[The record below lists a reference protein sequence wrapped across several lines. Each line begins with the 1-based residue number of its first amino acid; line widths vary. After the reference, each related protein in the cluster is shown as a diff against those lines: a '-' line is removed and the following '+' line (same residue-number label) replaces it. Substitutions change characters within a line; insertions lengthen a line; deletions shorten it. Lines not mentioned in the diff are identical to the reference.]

1 MKTIFNTLFI
11 TAAAVFAFS
20 CEKPAN
26 DNITPSEENLVEL
39 TLTVGAD
46 TKTQLGGENNTSIIW
61 QENDKLIVF
70 DGTANREFVIKD
82 FEPGK
87 NSAVFTGLA
96 LPAEKYYVVHS
107 TAEGSEPVFTLDE
120 GDPYVTGILVANVQK
135 AVKGSYDPAAFA
147 SVGIAE
153 VKEGET
159 DLSVQMRNT
168 CSLVKVSLKSS
179 DIKTIEIS
187 TPDENKYLT
196 AKCKYII
203 REYPGI
209 AAQSD
214 RYLSAV
220 LDSESAM
227 EPGDYYIAILPRDL
241 TNLTVTYTKAD
252 GSTASVT
259 ATGTFNFDRSSIVP
273 LGIDDSALEFPNENE
288 PEEPVVPEEGDPY
301 VTGILVSNVQKAVKG
316 SYDPAA
322 FASVGIAEV
331 KEGETVLSVQ
341 MRNTCS
347 LVKVNL
353 KSSDIK
359 TIEISTTD
367 EKKYLTAKCKYTFKE
382 DPVSAA
388 QSERYLSAVLDSE
401 SAMEPGDYY
410 IAILPRELTNLTV
423 KYTKTDGS
431 TASVTATG
439 TFNFKRSSIVPLG
452 IDDSALQFKNENEP
466 EEPVVPEE
474 LVLTVDCA
482 SQPFTENIATSDS
495 EYVKESKTWYLEQD
509 EVQYP
514 FVIDCGTKG
523 YRYVS
528 KSIRLNE
535 GGATP
540 GSIKTPAIEN
550 MKLVSVYVNVTNSAS
565 DDGKEVYVSTYKN
578 NSAYDNYLGMQA
590 FAKKTEENAVSER
603 TFELNGTSANK
614 SYYVVAKRSKTQ
626 IAKLVLTYQS
636 VTK

>member
-107 TAEGSEPVFTLDE
+107 AAEGSEPVFTVPEE

-203 REYPGI
+203 KEYPGI

-227 EPGDYYIAILPRDL
+227 EPGDYYIAILPREL
-241 TNLTVTYTKAD
+241 NNLTVTYTKAD

-288 PEEPVVPEEGDPY
+288 P
-301 VTGILVSNVQKAVKG
+301 
-316 SYDPAA
+316 
-322 FASVGIAEV
+322 
-331 KEGETVLSVQ
+331 
-341 MRNTCS
+341 
-347 LVKVNL
+347 
-353 KSSDIK
+353 
-359 TIEISTTD
+359 
-367 EKKYLTAKCKYTFKE
+367 
-382 DPVSAA
+382 
-388 QSERYLSAVLDSE
+388 
-401 SAMEPGDYY
+401 
-410 IAILPRELTNLTV
+410 
-423 KYTKTDGS
+423 
-431 TASVTATG
+431 
-439 TFNFKRSSIVPLG
+439 
-452 IDDSALQFKNENEP
+452 
-466 EEPVVPEE
+466 VVPEE

-482 SQPFTENIATSDS
+482 SQPFTENIATDGSA
-495 EYVKESKTWYLEQD
+495 YVKESKTWYLEQD
-509 EVQYP
+509 GVQYP
-514 FVIDCGTKG
+514 FVIDCGEKG

-528 KSIRLNE
+528 NSIRLNE
-535 GGATP
+535 GGATK

-550 MKLVSVYVNVTNSAS
+550 MKLVSVYVNVTNGAS
-565 DDGKEVYVSTYKN
+565 DTGKEVYIYSALKDVTSTYE
-578 NSAYDNYLGMQA
+578 NYLEMQA
-590 FAKKTEENAVSER
+590 FAKNPDQVSER

-614 SYYVVAKRSKTQ
+614 SYYVVARYNKTQ

>member
-46 TKTQLGGENNTSIIW
+46 TKTQLGGENNRSIIW

-70 DGTANREFVIKD
+70 DGTANREFAIKD

-107 TAEGSEPVFTLDE
+107 TAEGSEPVFSVPEE

-168 CSLVKVSLKSS
+168 CSLVK
-179 DIKTIEIS
+179 
-187 TPDENKYLT
+187 
-196 AKCKYII
+196 
-203 REYPGI
+203 
-209 AAQSD
+209 
-214 RYLSAV
+214 LS
-220 LDSESAM
+220 
-227 EPGDYYIAILPRDL
+227 
-241 TNLTVTYTKAD
+241 
-252 GSTASVT
+252 
-259 ATGTFNFDRSSIVP
+259 
-273 LGIDDSALEFPNENE
+273 
-288 PEEPVVPEEGDPY
+288 
-301 VTGILVSNVQKAVKG
+301 
-316 SYDPAA
+316 
-322 FASVGIAEV
+322 
-331 KEGETVLSVQ
+331 
-341 MRNTCS
+341 
-347 LVKVNL
+347 L

-382 DPVSAA
+382 YPGIAA
-388 QSERYLSAVLDSE
+388 QSDQYLSAVLDSE

-439 TFNFKRSSIVPLG
+439 EFNFKRSSIVPLG
-452 IDDSALQFKNENEP
+452 IDDSALQFK
-466 EEPVVPEE
+466 
-474 LVLTVDCA
+474 LVLTVD
-482 SQPFTENIATSDS
+482 FTVGRDKVFTGYIPNTNTSDKDFTFIQDG
-495 EYVKESKTWYLEQD
+495 VK
-509 EVQYP
+509 YP
-514 FVIDCGTKG
+514 FNISSSKNFKYTDSSLMLNVSAESNGSVSLPAVEGMKISTVYIECAQVTDKTAIYVYSEKALGGTKLEAVNMTSG
-523 YRYVS
+523 S
-528 KSIRLNE
+528 DKKTLTLSDNE
-535 GGATP
+535 GDLVPQPNTTYYFAV
-540 GSIKTPAIEN
+540 KAKAFKLK
-550 MKLVSVYVNVTNSAS
+550 KLVI
-565 DDGKEVYVSTYKN
+565 TY
-578 NSAYDNYLGMQA
+578 
-590 FAKKTEENAVSER
+590 
-603 TFELNGTSANK
+603 NK
-614 SYYVVAKRSKTQ
+614 A
-626 IAKLVLTYQS
+626 AE
-636 VTK
+636 

>member
-1 MKTIFNTLFI
+1 MKTIFKTLFI

-70 DGTANREFVIKD
+70 DGTANKEFVIKD

-107 TAEGSEPVFTLDE
+107 TAEGSEPVFTVPEE

-168 CSLVKVSLKSS
+168 CSLVK
-179 DIKTIEIS
+179 
-187 TPDENKYLT
+187 
-196 AKCKYII
+196 
-203 REYPGI
+203 
-209 AAQSD
+209 
-214 RYLSAV
+214 LS
-220 LDSESAM
+220 
-227 EPGDYYIAILPRDL
+227 
-241 TNLTVTYTKAD
+241 
-252 GSTASVT
+252 
-259 ATGTFNFDRSSIVP
+259 
-273 LGIDDSALEFPNENE
+273 
-288 PEEPVVPEEGDPY
+288 
-301 VTGILVSNVQKAVKG
+301 
-316 SYDPAA
+316 
-322 FASVGIAEV
+322 
-331 KEGETVLSVQ
+331 
-341 MRNTCS
+341 
-347 LVKVNL
+347 L

-382 DPVSAA
+382 YPGIAA
-388 QSERYLSAVLDSE
+388 QSDQYLSAVLDSE

-439 TFNFKRSSIVPLG
+439 EFNFKRSSIVPLG

-466 EEPVVPEE
+466 EE
-474 LVLTVDCA
+474 LVLTVDFTVGRDKVFTGYIPNSNTPDKDFTFIQNGVEYPFNISSSANFKYTDSSLMLNVDGSSNGSVSLPAVEGMKISTVYIECA
-482 SQPFTENIATSDS
+482 QVSDKTPIYVYSQKAMDGIKLEGVNIAADS
-495 EYVKESKTWYLEQD
+495 
-509 EVQYP
+509 
-514 FVIDCGTKG
+514 
-523 YRYVS
+523 
-528 KSIRLNE
+528 
-535 GGATP
+535 
-540 GSIKTPAIEN
+540 
-550 MKLVSVYVNVTNSAS
+550 
-565 DDGKEVYVSTYKN
+565 
-578 NSAYDNYLGMQA
+578 
-590 FAKKTEENAVSER
+590 AKKTLDLSDNTGDTTPQANTEYYFAV
-603 TFELNGTSANK
+603 K
-614 SYYVVAKRSKTQ
+614 AKGFKLK
-626 IAKLVLTYQS
+626 KLVITYIS
-636 VTK
+636 AE

>member
-107 TAEGSEPVFTLDE
+107 TAEGSEPVFTVPEE

-159 DLSVQMRNT
+159 VLSVQMRNT

-196 AKCKYII
+196 ARCKYII
-203 REYPGI
+203 KEYPGI

-227 EPGDYYIAILPRDL
+227 EPGDYYIAILPREL
-241 TNLTVTYTKAD
+241 NNLTVTYTKVD

-288 PEEPVVPEEGDPY
+288 PEEPVVPEE
-301 VTGILVSNVQKAVKG
+301 
-316 SYDPAA
+316 
-322 FASVGIAEV
+322 
-331 KEGETVLSVQ
+331 
-341 MRNTCS
+341 
-347 LVKVNL
+347 
-353 KSSDIK
+353 
-359 TIEISTTD
+359 
-367 EKKYLTAKCKYTFKE
+367 
-382 DPVSAA
+382 
-388 QSERYLSAVLDSE
+388 
-401 SAMEPGDYY
+401 
-410 IAILPRELTNLTV
+410 
-423 KYTKTDGS
+423 
-431 TASVTATG
+431 
-439 TFNFKRSSIVPLG
+439 
-452 IDDSALQFKNENEP
+452 
-466 EEPVVPEE
+466 
-474 LVLTVDCA
+474 LVLTVD
-482 SQPFTENIATSDS
+482 FTVGRDKVFTGYIPNKDTSD
-495 EYVKESKTWYLEQD
+495 KDFTFIQD
-509 EVQYP
+509 GVEYP
-514 FVIDCGTKG
+514 FNISSSANFKYTDSSLMLNVGDSSNGSVSLPAVEGMKISTVYIECAE
-523 YRYVS
+523 VS
-528 KSIRLNE
+528 KSTPIYVYSEKALGGTKLE
-535 GGATP
+535 G
-540 GSIKTPAIEN
+540 
-550 MKLVSVYVNVTNSAS
+550 VNIAA
-565 DDGKEVYVSTYKN
+565 DG
-578 NSAYDNYLGMQA
+578 
-590 FAKKTEENAVSER
+590 AKKTLDLSDNTGDTTPQANTKYYFAV
-603 TFELNGTSANK
+603 K
-614 SYYVVAKRSKTQ
+614 AKAFKLK
-626 IAKLVLTYQS
+626 KLVITYN
-636 VTK
+636 KAAE

>member
-1 MKTIFNTLFI
+1 MKTIFKTLFI

-70 DGTANREFVIKD
+70 DGTANKEFVIKD

-107 TAEGSEPVFTLDE
+107 TAEGSEPVFTVPEE

-168 CSLVKVSLKSS
+168 CSLVK
-179 DIKTIEIS
+179 
-187 TPDENKYLT
+187 
-196 AKCKYII
+196 
-203 REYPGI
+203 
-209 AAQSD
+209 
-214 RYLSAV
+214 LS
-220 LDSESAM
+220 
-227 EPGDYYIAILPRDL
+227 
-241 TNLTVTYTKAD
+241 
-252 GSTASVT
+252 
-259 ATGTFNFDRSSIVP
+259 
-273 LGIDDSALEFPNENE
+273 
-288 PEEPVVPEEGDPY
+288 
-301 VTGILVSNVQKAVKG
+301 
-316 SYDPAA
+316 
-322 FASVGIAEV
+322 
-331 KEGETVLSVQ
+331 
-341 MRNTCS
+341 
-347 LVKVNL
+347 L

-382 DPVSAA
+382 YPGIAD
-388 QSERYLSAVLDSE
+388 QSDQYLSAVLDSE

-439 TFNFKRSSIVPLG
+439 EFNFKRSSIVPLG

-466 EEPVVPEE
+466 EE
-474 LVLTVDCA
+474 LVLTVDFTVGRDKVFTGYIPNSNTPDKDFTFIQNGVEYPFNISSSANFKYTDSSLMLNVDGSSNGSVSLPAVEGMKISTVYIECA
-482 SQPFTENIATSDS
+482 QVSDKTPIYVYSQKAMDGIKLEGVNIAADS
-495 EYVKESKTWYLEQD
+495 
-509 EVQYP
+509 
-514 FVIDCGTKG
+514 
-523 YRYVS
+523 
-528 KSIRLNE
+528 
-535 GGATP
+535 
-540 GSIKTPAIEN
+540 
-550 MKLVSVYVNVTNSAS
+550 
-565 DDGKEVYVSTYKN
+565 
-578 NSAYDNYLGMQA
+578 
-590 FAKKTEENAVSER
+590 AKKTLDLSDNTGDTTPQANTEYYFAV
-603 TFELNGTSANK
+603 K
-614 SYYVVAKRSKTQ
+614 AKGFKLK
-626 IAKLVLTYQS
+626 KLVITYIS
-636 VTK
+636 AE

>member
-70 DGTANREFVIKD
+70 DGTANREFAIKD

-107 TAEGSEPVFTLDE
+107 TAEGSEPVFTVPEE

-187 TPDENKYLT
+187 TTDENKYLT
-196 AKCKYII
+196 AKCKYTIK
-203 REYPGI
+203 EYPAI

-214 RYLSAV
+214 
-220 LDSESAM
+220 
-227 EPGDYYIAILPRDL
+227 
-241 TNLTVTYTKAD
+241 
-252 GSTASVT
+252 
-259 ATGTFNFDRSSIVP
+259 
-273 LGIDDSALEFPNENE
+273 
-288 PEEPVVPEEGDPY
+288 
-301 VTGILVSNVQKAVKG
+301 
-316 SYDPAA
+316 
-322 FASVGIAEV
+322 
-331 KEGETVLSVQ
+331 
-341 MRNTCS
+341 
-347 LVKVNL
+347 
-353 KSSDIK
+353 
-359 TIEISTTD
+359 
-367 EKKYLTAKCKYTFKE
+367 
-382 DPVSAA
+382 
-388 QSERYLSAVLDSE
+388 RYLSAVLDSE

-423 KYTKTDGS
+423 TYTKADGS
-431 TASVTATG
+431 TASVTAEG
-439 TFNFKRSSIVPLG
+439 TFDFKRSSIVPLG
-452 IDDSALQFKNENEP
+452 IDDSALEFPNENEP

-474 LVLTVDCA
+474 LVLTVD
-482 SQPFTENIATSDS
+482 FTVGRDKVFTGYIPNTNTSDRDF
-495 EYVKESKTWYLEQD
+495 TFIQD
-509 EVQYP
+509 SVEYP
-514 FVIDCGTKG
+514 FNISSSANFKYTDSSLMLNVGGSSNGSVSLPAVEGMKISTVYIECAQVSEKTPIYVYSEKALGETQLEGVNIDSGKNKKTLNL
-523 YRYVS
+523 S
-528 KSIRLNE
+528 DNE
-535 GGATP
+535 GDLVPQPNTTYYFAV
-540 GSIKTPAIEN
+540 KAKAFKLK
-550 MKLVSVYVNVTNSAS
+550 KLVI
-565 DDGKEVYVSTYKN
+565 TY
-578 NSAYDNYLGMQA
+578 
-590 FAKKTEENAVSER
+590 
-603 TFELNGTSANK
+603 NK
-614 SYYVVAKRSKTQ
+614 A
-626 IAKLVLTYQS
+626 AE
-636 VTK
+636 

>member
-70 DGTANREFVIKD
+70 DGTANREFAIKD

-107 TAEGSEPVFTLDE
+107 TAEGSEPVFTVPNE

-187 TPDENKYLT
+187 TTDENKYLT

-203 REYPGI
+203 KEYPGI

-227 EPGDYYIAILPRDL
+227 EPGDYYIAILPRKEL
-241 TNLTVTYTKAD
+241 TNLKVTYTKAD
-252 GSTASVT
+252 GSTASRT
-259 ATGTFNFDRSSIVP
+259 AEGTFDFTRSSIVS
-273 LGIDDSALEFPNENE
+273 LGIDDSALEFRNENE
-288 PEEPVVPEEGDPY
+288 
-301 VTGILVSNVQKAVKG
+301 
-316 SYDPAA
+316 
-322 FASVGIAEV
+322 
-331 KEGETVLSVQ
+331 
-341 MRNTCS
+341 
-347 LVKVNL
+347 
-353 KSSDIK
+353 
-359 TIEISTTD
+359 
-367 EKKYLTAKCKYTFKE
+367 
-382 DPVSAA
+382 
-388 QSERYLSAVLDSE
+388 
-401 SAMEPGDYY
+401 
-410 IAILPRELTNLTV
+410 
-423 KYTKTDGS
+423 
-431 TASVTATG
+431 
-439 TFNFKRSSIVPLG
+439 
-452 IDDSALQFKNENEP
+452 
-466 EEPVVPEE
+466 PEE
-474 LVLTVDCA
+474 LVLTVD
-482 SQPFTENIATSDS
+482 FTVGRENVFTGYIPNTNTSD
-495 EYVKESKTWYLEQD
+495 KDFTFIQD
-509 EVQYP
+509 SVEYP
-514 FVIDCGTKG
+514 FNISSSANFKYTDSSLMLNVGGSSNGSVSLPAVEGMKISTVYIECAQVSEKTPIYVYSEKALGGTKLEGVNIDSGG
-523 YRYVS
+523 YKKTLTLS
-528 KSIRLNE
+528 DNE
-535 GGATP
+535 GNLVPQPNTTYYFAV
-540 GSIKTPAIEN
+540 KAKAFKLK
-550 MKLVSVYVNVTNSAS
+550 KLVI
-565 DDGKEVYVSTYKN
+565 TY
-578 NSAYDNYLGMQA
+578 
-590 FAKKTEENAVSER
+590 
-603 TFELNGTSANK
+603 NK
-614 SYYVVAKRSKTQ
+614 A
-626 IAKLVLTYQS
+626 AE
-636 VTK
+636 

>member
-107 TAEGSEPVFTLDE
+107 TAEGSEPVFTVPEE

-203 REYPGI
+203 KEYPGI

-227 EPGDYYIAILPRDL
+227 EPGDYYIAILPREL
-241 TNLTVTYTKAD
+241 NNLTVTYTKAD

-273 LGIDDSALEFPNENE
+273 LGIDDSALEFRNENE
-288 PEEPVVPEEGDPY
+288 
-301 VTGILVSNVQKAVKG
+301 
-316 SYDPAA
+316 
-322 FASVGIAEV
+322 
-331 KEGETVLSVQ
+331 
-341 MRNTCS
+341 
-347 LVKVNL
+347 
-353 KSSDIK
+353 
-359 TIEISTTD
+359 
-367 EKKYLTAKCKYTFKE
+367 
-382 DPVSAA
+382 
-388 QSERYLSAVLDSE
+388 
-401 SAMEPGDYY
+401 
-410 IAILPRELTNLTV
+410 
-423 KYTKTDGS
+423 
-431 TASVTATG
+431 
-439 TFNFKRSSIVPLG
+439 
-452 IDDSALQFKNENEP
+452 
-466 EEPVVPEE
+466 PEE
-474 LVLTVDCA
+474 LVLTVDFTVGRDKVFTGYIPNTYTLNRDFTFIQDGVEYPFNISSSANFKYTDSSLMLNVGGSSNGSVSLPAVEGMKISTVYIECA
-482 SQPFTENIATSDS
+482 QVSDKTPIYVYSQKAMDGIKLEGVNIAANGAMKTLVLSDNTGDTTPQANT
-495 EYVKESKTWYLEQD
+495 EYYFAVKA
-509 EVQYP
+509 
-514 FVIDCGTKG
+514 KG
-523 YRYVS
+523 F
-528 KSIRLNE
+528 KL
-535 GGATP
+535 
-540 GSIKTPAIEN
+540 K
-550 MKLVSVYVNVTNSAS
+550 KLVITYISA
-565 DDGKEVYVSTYKN
+565 E
-578 NSAYDNYLGMQA
+578 
-590 FAKKTEENAVSER
+590 
-603 TFELNGTSANK
+603 
-614 SYYVVAKRSKTQ
+614 
-626 IAKLVLTYQS
+626 
-636 VTK
+636 

>member
-107 TAEGSEPVFTLDE
+107 TAEGSEPVFTVPDE

-153 VKEGET
+153 VKDGET

-187 TPDENKYLT
+187 TTDENKYLT
-196 AKCKYII
+196 AKCKYTFKQ
-203 REYPGI
+203 YPAI

-227 EPGDYYIAILPRDL
+227 EPGDYYIAILPREL
-241 TNLTVTYTKAD
+241 NNLTVTYTKAD

-273 LGIDDSALEFPNENE
+273 LGIDDSALEFQNA
-288 PEEPVVPEEGDPY
+288 PEEP
-301 VTGILVSNVQKAVKG
+301 
-316 SYDPAA
+316 
-322 FASVGIAEV
+322 
-331 KEGETVLSVQ
+331 
-341 MRNTCS
+341 
-347 LVKVNL
+347 
-353 KSSDIK
+353 
-359 TIEISTTD
+359 
-367 EKKYLTAKCKYTFKE
+367 
-382 DPVSAA
+382 
-388 QSERYLSAVLDSE
+388 
-401 SAMEPGDYY
+401 
-410 IAILPRELTNLTV
+410 
-423 KYTKTDGS
+423 
-431 TASVTATG
+431 
-439 TFNFKRSSIVPLG
+439 
-452 IDDSALQFKNENEP
+452 
-466 EEPVVPEE
+466 
-474 LVLTVDCA
+474 LVLTVD
-482 SQPFTENIATSDS
+482 FTVGREYVFTGYIPNKDTSDKDFTFIQGGV
-495 EYVKESKTWYLEQD
+495 E
-509 EVQYP
+509 YP
-514 FVIDCGTKG
+514 FNISSSENFKYTDSSLMLNVGGSSNGSVSLPAVEGMKISTVYIECAE
-523 YRYVS
+523 VS
-528 KSIRLNE
+528 KSTPIYVYSEKALGGTKLEGVNIDSGKNKKTLTLSDNE
-535 GGATP
+535 GDLVPQPNTTYYFAV
-540 GSIKTPAIEN
+540 KAKAFKLK
-550 MKLVSVYVNVTNSAS
+550 KLVI
-565 DDGKEVYVSTYKN
+565 TY
-578 NSAYDNYLGMQA
+578 
-590 FAKKTEENAVSER
+590 
-603 TFELNGTSANK
+603 NK
-614 SYYVVAKRSKTQ
+614 A
-626 IAKLVLTYQS
+626 AE
-636 VTK
+636 

>member
-70 DGTANREFVIKD
+70 DGTANREFAIKD

-107 TAEGSEPVFTLDE
+107 TAEGSEPVFTVPEE

-187 TPDENKYLT
+187 TTDENKYLT
-196 AKCKYII
+196 AKCKYTFK
-203 REYPGI
+203 EYPAI

-227 EPGDYYIAILPRDL
+227 EPGDYYIAILPREL
-241 TNLTVTYTKAD
+241 TNLKVTYTKAD

-288 PEEPVVPEEGDPY
+288 PEEPVVPEE
-301 VTGILVSNVQKAVKG
+301 
-316 SYDPAA
+316 
-322 FASVGIAEV
+322 
-331 KEGETVLSVQ
+331 
-341 MRNTCS
+341 
-347 LVKVNL
+347 
-353 KSSDIK
+353 
-359 TIEISTTD
+359 
-367 EKKYLTAKCKYTFKE
+367 
-382 DPVSAA
+382 
-388 QSERYLSAVLDSE
+388 
-401 SAMEPGDYY
+401 
-410 IAILPRELTNLTV
+410 
-423 KYTKTDGS
+423 
-431 TASVTATG
+431 
-439 TFNFKRSSIVPLG
+439 
-452 IDDSALQFKNENEP
+452 
-466 EEPVVPEE
+466 
-474 LVLTVDCA
+474 LVLTVDFTVGRDKVFTGYIPNTNTSDKDFTFIQDGVEYPFNISSSANFKYTDSSLMLNVDGSSNGSVSLPAVEGMKISTVYIECA
-482 SQPFTENIATSDS
+482 KVSDKTPIYVYSQKAMDGIKLEGVNIA
-495 EYVKESKTWYLEQD
+495 
-509 EVQYP
+509 
-514 FVIDCGTKG
+514 
-523 YRYVS
+523 
-528 KSIRLNE
+528 
-535 GGATP
+535 A
-540 GSIKTPAIEN
+540 
-550 MKLVSVYVNVTNSAS
+550 
-565 DDGKEVYVSTYKN
+565 DG
-578 NSAYDNYLGMQA
+578 
-590 FAKKTEENAVSER
+590 AKKTLDLSDNTGDTTPQANTEYYFAV
-603 TFELNGTSANK
+603 K
-614 SYYVVAKRSKTQ
+614 AKAFKLK
-626 IAKLVLTYQS
+626 KLVITYN
-636 VTK
+636 KAAE

>member
-107 TAEGSEPVFTLDE
+107 AAEGSEPVFTVPDE

-187 TPDENKYLT
+187 TTDEKKYLT
-196 AKCKYII
+196 AKCKYTFK
-203 REYPGI
+203 EYPGI

-214 RYLSAV
+214 QYLSAV

-241 TNLTVTYTKAD
+241 TNLTVKYTKAD

-259 ATGTFNFDRSSIVP
+259 ATG
-273 LGIDDSALEFPNENE
+273 E
-288 PEEPVVPEEGDPY
+288 
-301 VTGILVSNVQKAVKG
+301 
-316 SYDPAA
+316 
-322 FASVGIAEV
+322 
-331 KEGETVLSVQ
+331 
-341 MRNTCS
+341 
-347 LVKVNL
+347 
-353 KSSDIK
+353 
-359 TIEISTTD
+359 
-367 EKKYLTAKCKYTFKE
+367 
-382 DPVSAA
+382 
-388 QSERYLSAVLDSE
+388 
-401 SAMEPGDYY
+401 
-410 IAILPRELTNLTV
+410 
-423 KYTKTDGS
+423 
-431 TASVTATG
+431 
-439 TFNFKRSSIVPLG
+439 FNFKRSSIVPLG
-452 IDDSALQFKNENEP
+452 IDDSALEFQM
-466 EEPVVPEE
+466 
-474 LVLTVDCA
+474 VLTVD
-482 SQPFTENIATSDS
+482 FTVGRDKVFTGYIPNTNTSD
-495 EYVKESKTWYLEQD
+495 KDFTFIQD
-509 EVQYP
+509 GVEYP
-514 FVIDCGTKG
+514 FNISSSANFKYTDSSLMLNVNGSSNGSVSLPAVEGMKISTVYIECAQVTDKTPIYVYSQKALGGTKLEAVNMTSG
-523 YRYVS
+523 S
-528 KSIRLNE
+528 DKKTLTLSDNE
-535 GGATP
+535 GDLVPQPNTTYYFAV
-540 GSIKTPAIEN
+540 KAKAFKLK
-550 MKLVSVYVNVTNSAS
+550 KLVI
-565 DDGKEVYVSTYKN
+565 TY
-578 NSAYDNYLGMQA
+578 
-590 FAKKTEENAVSER
+590 
-603 TFELNGTSANK
+603 NK
-614 SYYVVAKRSKTQ
+614 A
-626 IAKLVLTYQS
+626 AE
-636 VTK
+636 

>member
-107 TAEGSEPVFTLDE
+107 TAEGSEPVFT
-120 GDPYVTGILVANVQK
+120 
-135 AVKGSYDPAAFA
+135 
-147 SVGIAE
+147 
-153 VKEGET
+153 
-159 DLSVQMRNT
+159 
-168 CSLVKVSLKSS
+168 
-179 DIKTIEIS
+179 
-187 TPDENKYLT
+187 
-196 AKCKYII
+196 
-203 REYPGI
+203 
-209 AAQSD
+209 
-214 RYLSAV
+214 
-220 LDSESAM
+220 
-227 EPGDYYIAILPRDL
+227 
-241 TNLTVTYTKAD
+241 
-252 GSTASVT
+252 
-259 ATGTFNFDRSSIVP
+259 
-273 LGIDDSALEFPNENE
+273 
-288 PEEPVVPEEGDPY
+288 VPEEGDPY

-316 SYDPAA
+316 SYDPTA

-347 LVKVNL
+347 LVKVSL

-382 DPVSAA
+382 YPGIAA
-388 QSERYLSAVLDSE
+388 QSDQYLSAVLDSE

-452 IDDSALQFKNENEP
+452 IDDSALEFPNENE
-466 EEPVVPEE
+466 PEE
-474 LVLTVDCA
+474 LVLTVD
-482 SQPFTENIATSDS
+482 FTVGRDKVFTGYIPNTNTSD
-495 EYVKESKTWYLEQD
+495 KDFTFIQD
-509 EVQYP
+509 GVEYP
-514 FVIDCGTKG
+514 FNISSSKNFKYTDSSLMLNVSAESNGSVSLPAVEGMKISTVYIECAQVTDKTAIYVYSEKALGGTKLEAVNMTSG
-523 YRYVS
+523 S
-528 KSIRLNE
+528 DKKTLTLSDNE
-535 GGATP
+535 GDLVPQPNTTYYFAV
-540 GSIKTPAIEN
+540 KAKAFKLK
-550 MKLVSVYVNVTNSAS
+550 KLVI
-565 DDGKEVYVSTYKN
+565 TY
-578 NSAYDNYLGMQA
+578 
-590 FAKKTEENAVSER
+590 
-603 TFELNGTSANK
+603 NK
-614 SYYVVAKRSKTQ
+614 A
-626 IAKLVLTYQS
+626 AE
-636 VTK
+636 

>member
-70 DGTANREFVIKD
+70 DGTANREFAIKD

-107 TAEGSEPVFTLDE
+107 TAEGSEPVFTVPE
-120 GDPYVTGILVANVQK
+120 KGDPYVTGILVANVQK

-168 CSLVKVSLKSS
+168 CSLVK
-179 DIKTIEIS
+179 
-187 TPDENKYLT
+187 
-196 AKCKYII
+196 
-203 REYPGI
+203 
-209 AAQSD
+209 
-214 RYLSAV
+214 LS
-220 LDSESAM
+220 
-227 EPGDYYIAILPRDL
+227 
-241 TNLTVTYTKAD
+241 
-252 GSTASVT
+252 
-259 ATGTFNFDRSSIVP
+259 
-273 LGIDDSALEFPNENE
+273 
-288 PEEPVVPEEGDPY
+288 
-301 VTGILVSNVQKAVKG
+301 
-316 SYDPAA
+316 
-322 FASVGIAEV
+322 
-331 KEGETVLSVQ
+331 
-341 MRNTCS
+341 
-347 LVKVNL
+347 L

-382 DPVSAA
+382 YPGIAA
-388 QSERYLSAVLDSE
+388 QSDQYLSAVLDSE

-439 TFNFKRSSIVPLG
+439 EFNFKRSSIVPLG

-466 EEPVVPEE
+466 EE
-474 LVLTVDCA
+474 LVLTVDFG
-482 SQPFTENIATSDS
+482 SQPFTTNISPFALEAAESIS
-495 EYVKESKTWYLEQD
+495 KYLSVGGVEYQ
-509 EVQYP
+509 
-514 FVIDCGTKG
+514 FVIHAASRSNYSSGKIQLNIDKAGSGYIRVPAITGKILKKVEVTMASTGKTIKIANNEDGTG
-523 YRYVS
+523 EQAMAS
-528 KSIRLNE
+528 SIAN
-535 GGATP
+535 GAT
-540 GSIKTPAIEN
+540 
-550 MKLVSVYVNVTNSAS
+550 AS
-565 DDGKEVYVSTYKN
+565 
-578 NSAYDNYLGMQA
+578 L
-590 FAKKTEENAVSER
+590 
-603 TFELNGTSANK
+603 ELSNPVAGR
-614 SYYVVAKRSKTQ
+614 SYYVYFSQNKVYIS
-626 IAKLVLTYQS
+626 KLVLTYTS
-636 VTK
+636 VTE

>member
-46 TKTQLGGENNTSIIW
+46 TKTQLGGENNRSIIW

-70 DGTANREFVIKD
+70 DGTANREFAIKD

-107 TAEGSEPVFTLDE
+107 TAEGSEPVFSVPEE

-168 CSLVKVSLKSS
+168 CSLVK
-179 DIKTIEIS
+179 
-187 TPDENKYLT
+187 
-196 AKCKYII
+196 
-203 REYPGI
+203 
-209 AAQSD
+209 
-214 RYLSAV
+214 LS
-220 LDSESAM
+220 
-227 EPGDYYIAILPRDL
+227 
-241 TNLTVTYTKAD
+241 
-252 GSTASVT
+252 
-259 ATGTFNFDRSSIVP
+259 
-273 LGIDDSALEFPNENE
+273 
-288 PEEPVVPEEGDPY
+288 
-301 VTGILVSNVQKAVKG
+301 
-316 SYDPAA
+316 
-322 FASVGIAEV
+322 
-331 KEGETVLSVQ
+331 
-341 MRNTCS
+341 
-347 LVKVNL
+347 L

-382 DPVSAA
+382 YPGIAA
-388 QSERYLSAVLDSE
+388 QSDQYLSAVLDSE

-439 TFNFKRSSIVPLG
+439 EFNFKRSSIVPLG
-452 IDDSALQFKNENEP
+452 IDDSALQFK
-466 EEPVVPEE
+466 
-474 LVLTVDCA
+474 LVLTVD
-482 SQPFTENIATSDS
+482 FTVGRDKVFTGYIPNTNTSDKDFTFIQDG
-495 EYVKESKTWYLEQD
+495 VK
-509 EVQYP
+509 YP
-514 FVIDCGTKG
+514 FNISSSKNFKYTDSSLMLNVSAESNGSVSLPAVEGMKISTVYIECAEVSESTPIYVYSEKALGGTKLEAVNMTSG
-523 YRYVS
+523 S
-528 KSIRLNE
+528 DKKTLTLSDNE
-535 GGATP
+535 GDLVPQPNTTYYFAV
-540 GSIKTPAIEN
+540 KAKAFKLK
-550 MKLVSVYVNVTNSAS
+550 KLVI
-565 DDGKEVYVSTYKN
+565 TY
-578 NSAYDNYLGMQA
+578 
-590 FAKKTEENAVSER
+590 
-603 TFELNGTSANK
+603 NK
-614 SYYVVAKRSKTQ
+614 A
-626 IAKLVLTYQS
+626 AE
-636 VTK
+636 

>member
-61 QENDKLIVF
+61 QKNDKLIVF

-82 FEPGK
+82 FEEGQK
-87 NSAVFTGLA
+87 SAVFTGLA

-107 TAEGSEPVFTLDE
+107 TAEGSEPVFTVPEE

-187 TPDENKYLT
+187 T
-196 AKCKYII
+196 
-203 REYPGI
+203 
-209 AAQSD
+209 
-214 RYLSAV
+214 
-220 LDSESAM
+220 
-227 EPGDYYIAILPRDL
+227 
-241 TNLTVTYTKAD
+241 
-252 GSTASVT
+252 
-259 ATGTFNFDRSSIVP
+259 
-273 LGIDDSALEFPNENE
+273 
-288 PEEPVVPEEGDPY
+288 
-301 VTGILVSNVQKAVKG
+301 
-316 SYDPAA
+316 
-322 FASVGIAEV
+322 
-331 KEGETVLSVQ
+331 
-341 MRNTCS
+341 
-347 LVKVNL
+347 
-353 KSSDIK
+353 
-359 TIEISTTD
+359 TD

-382 DPVSAA
+382 YPGIAA
-388 QSERYLSAVLDSE
+388 QSERFLSAILDSE

-439 TFNFKRSSIVPLG
+439 IFNFKRSSIVPLG
-452 IDDSALQFKNENEP
+452 IDDSALEFPNENEP

-474 LVLTVDCA
+474 LVLTVDCS

-509 EVQYP
+509 GVQYP
-514 FVIDCGTKG
+514 FVIDCGEKG
-523 YRYVS
+523 YRYVNS
-528 KSIRLNE
+528 SIRLNE
-535 GGATP
+535 SKATP

-550 MKLVSVYVNVTNSAS
+550 MKLVSVYVKVTNSAS

-578 NSAYDNYLGMQA
+578 NSAYENYLGMQA
-590 FAKKTEENAVSER
+590 FAKNPDSVSER

-614 SYYVVAKRSKTQ
+614 SYYVVARRGKTQ

-636 VTK
+636 LTK

>member
-70 DGTANREFVIKD
+70 DGTANREFAIKD

-107 TAEGSEPVFTLDE
+107 TAEGSEPVFTVPEE

-179 DIKTIEIS
+179 KIKTIEIS
-187 TPDENKYLT
+187 TTDENKYLT
-196 AKCKYII
+196 AKCKYTFK
-203 REYPGI
+203 EYPAI

-227 EPGDYYIAILPRDL
+227 EPGDYYIAILPREL
-241 TNLTVTYTKAD
+241 NNLTVTYTKAD

-288 PEEPVVPEEGDPY
+288 PEEPVVPEE
-301 VTGILVSNVQKAVKG
+301 
-316 SYDPAA
+316 
-322 FASVGIAEV
+322 
-331 KEGETVLSVQ
+331 
-341 MRNTCS
+341 
-347 LVKVNL
+347 
-353 KSSDIK
+353 
-359 TIEISTTD
+359 
-367 EKKYLTAKCKYTFKE
+367 
-382 DPVSAA
+382 
-388 QSERYLSAVLDSE
+388 
-401 SAMEPGDYY
+401 
-410 IAILPRELTNLTV
+410 
-423 KYTKTDGS
+423 
-431 TASVTATG
+431 
-439 TFNFKRSSIVPLG
+439 
-452 IDDSALQFKNENEP
+452 
-466 EEPVVPEE
+466 
-474 LVLTVDCA
+474 LVLTVD
-482 SQPFTENIATSDS
+482 FTVGREYVFTGYIPNKDTSDKDFTFIQGGV
-495 EYVKESKTWYLEQD
+495 E
-509 EVQYP
+509 YP
-514 FVIDCGTKG
+514 FNISSSENFKYTDSSLMLNVGGSSNGSVSLPAVEGMLISTVSIECAEVSDKTPIYVYSQKALGGTKLEG
-523 YRYVS
+523 VNIDS
-528 KSIRLNE
+528 GKNKKTLTLSDNE
-535 GGATP
+535 GDLVPQPNTTYYFAV
-540 GSIKTPAIEN
+540 KAKAFKLK
-550 MKLVSVYVNVTNSAS
+550 KLVI
-565 DDGKEVYVSTYKN
+565 TY
-578 NSAYDNYLGMQA
+578 
-590 FAKKTEENAVSER
+590 
-603 TFELNGTSANK
+603 NK
-614 SYYVVAKRSKTQ
+614 A
-626 IAKLVLTYQS
+626 AE
-636 VTK
+636 

>member
-46 TKTQLGGENNTSIIW
+46 TKTQLGGENNRSIIW

-107 TAEGSEPVFTLDE
+107 TAEGSEPVFTVPEE

-187 TPDENKYLT
+187 TTDENKYLT
-196 AKCKYII
+196 AKCKYTIK
-203 REYPGI
+203 EFPGI
-209 AAQSD
+209 AAQSE
-214 RYLSAV
+214 RFLSA
-220 LDSESAM
+220 
-227 EPGDYYIAILPRDL
+227 I
-241 TNLTVTYTKAD
+241 
-252 GSTASVT
+252 
-259 ATGTFNFDRSSIVP
+259 
-273 LGIDDSALEFPNENE
+273 
-288 PEEPVVPEEGDPY
+288 
-301 VTGILVSNVQKAVKG
+301 
-316 SYDPAA
+316 
-322 FASVGIAEV
+322 
-331 KEGETVLSVQ
+331 
-341 MRNTCS
+341 
-347 LVKVNL
+347 
-353 KSSDIK
+353 
-359 TIEISTTD
+359 
-367 EKKYLTAKCKYTFKE
+367 
-382 DPVSAA
+382 
-388 QSERYLSAVLDSE
+388 LDSE

-439 TFNFKRSSIVPLG
+439 IFNFKRSSIVPLG
-452 IDDSALQFKNENEP
+452 IDDSALEFPNENEP

-474 LVLTVDCA
+474 LVLTVDFTVGRDKVFTGYIPNANTSDRNFTFIQAGVEYPFNISSSANFKYTDSSLMLNVDGSSNGSVSLPAVEGMKISTVYIECA
-482 SQPFTENIATSDS
+482 KVSDKTPIYVYSQKAMDGIKLEGVNIAANGTMKTLDLSDNTGDTTPQANT
-495 EYVKESKTWYLEQD
+495 EYYFAVKAKAFKL
-509 EVQYP
+509 
-514 FVIDCGTKG
+514 K
-523 YRYVS
+523 
-528 KSIRLNE
+528 
-535 GGATP
+535 
-540 GSIKTPAIEN
+540 
-550 MKLVSVYVNVTNSAS
+550 KLVI
-565 DDGKEVYVSTYKN
+565 TY
-578 NSAYDNYLGMQA
+578 
-590 FAKKTEENAVSER
+590 
-603 TFELNGTSANK
+603 NK
-614 SYYVVAKRSKTQ
+614 ADE
-626 IAKLVLTYQS
+626 
-636 VTK
+636 

>member
-46 TKTQLGGENNTSIIW
+46 TKTQLGGETNTSIIW

-70 DGTANREFVIKD
+70 DGTANREFAIKD

-87 NSAVFTGLA
+87 KSAVFTGLA

-107 TAEGSEPVFTLDE
+107 TAEGSEPVFTVPEE

-168 CSLVKVSLKSS
+168 CSLVKVSLTSS
-179 DIKTIEIS
+179 GIKTIEIS
-187 TPDENKYLT
+187 TTDENKYLT
-196 AKCKYII
+196 AKCKYTFK
-203 REYPGI
+203 EYPAI

-227 EPGDYYIAILPRDL
+227 EPGDYYIAILPRKEL
-241 TNLTVTYTKAD
+241 TNLKVTYTKAD

-288 PEEPVVPEEGDPY
+288 PEEPVVPEE
-301 VTGILVSNVQKAVKG
+301 
-316 SYDPAA
+316 
-322 FASVGIAEV
+322 
-331 KEGETVLSVQ
+331 
-341 MRNTCS
+341 
-347 LVKVNL
+347 
-353 KSSDIK
+353 
-359 TIEISTTD
+359 
-367 EKKYLTAKCKYTFKE
+367 
-382 DPVSAA
+382 
-388 QSERYLSAVLDSE
+388 
-401 SAMEPGDYY
+401 
-410 IAILPRELTNLTV
+410 
-423 KYTKTDGS
+423 
-431 TASVTATG
+431 
-439 TFNFKRSSIVPLG
+439 
-452 IDDSALQFKNENEP
+452 
-466 EEPVVPEE
+466 

-482 SQPFTENIATSDS
+482 SQPFTENIATSS
-495 EYVKESKTWYLEQD
+495 SAYVKESKTWYLEQD
-509 EVQYP
+509 GVQYP

-550 MKLVSVYVNVTNSAS
+550 MKLVSVYVKVTNSAS

-578 NSAYDNYLGMQA
+578 NSAYENYLEMQA
-590 FAKKTEENAVSER
+590 FAKNSDQVSER

-614 SYYVVAKRSKTQ
+614 SYYVVARYNKTQ

>member
-70 DGTANREFVIKD
+70 DGTANREFAIKD
-82 FEPGK
+82 FELGK
-87 NSAVFTGLA
+87 KSAVFTGLA

-107 TAEGSEPVFTLDE
+107 TAEGSEPVFTVPEE

-187 TPDENKYLT
+187 TTDEKKYLT
-196 AKCKYII
+196 AKCKYTFK
-203 REYPGI
+203 EYPGI

-259 ATGTFNFDRSSIVP
+259 AEGKFNFTRSSIVP

-288 PEEPVVPEEGDPY
+288 PEE
-301 VTGILVSNVQKAVKG
+301 
-316 SYDPAA
+316 
-322 FASVGIAEV
+322 
-331 KEGETVLSVQ
+331 
-341 MRNTCS
+341 
-347 LVKVNL
+347 
-353 KSSDIK
+353 
-359 TIEISTTD
+359 
-367 EKKYLTAKCKYTFKE
+367 
-382 DPVSAA
+382 
-388 QSERYLSAVLDSE
+388 
-401 SAMEPGDYY
+401 
-410 IAILPRELTNLTV
+410 
-423 KYTKTDGS
+423 
-431 TASVTATG
+431 
-439 TFNFKRSSIVPLG
+439 
-452 IDDSALQFKNENEP
+452 
-466 EEPVVPEE
+466 
-474 LVLTVDCA
+474 LVLTVDFTVGRDKVFTGYIPNDITSNRDFTFIQDDVEYPFNISSSANFKYTDSSLMLNVGGSSNGSVSLPAVEGMKISTVYIECA
-482 SQPFTENIATSDS
+482 QVSNNTPIYVYSQKAMDGIKLEGVNIAADS
-495 EYVKESKTWYLEQD
+495 
-509 EVQYP
+509 
-514 FVIDCGTKG
+514 
-523 YRYVS
+523 
-528 KSIRLNE
+528 
-535 GGATP
+535 
-540 GSIKTPAIEN
+540 
-550 MKLVSVYVNVTNSAS
+550 
-565 DDGKEVYVSTYKN
+565 
-578 NSAYDNYLGMQA
+578 
-590 FAKKTEENAVSER
+590 AKKTLDLSDNTGDTTPQANTEYYFAV
-603 TFELNGTSANK
+603 K
-614 SYYVVAKRSKTQ
+614 AKAFKLK
-626 IAKLVLTYQS
+626 KLVITYNK
-636 VTK
+636 VAE

>member
-46 TKTQLGGENNTSIIW
+46 TKTQLGGENNRSIIW

-70 DGTANREFVIKD
+70 DGTANREFTIKD

-107 TAEGSEPVFTLDE
+107 TAEGSEPVFTVPDE

-187 TPDENKYLT
+187 TTDENKYLT
-196 AKCKYII
+196 AKCKYTFK
-203 REYPGI
+203 EYPAI
-209 AAQSD
+209 SAQSD

-227 EPGDYYIAILPRDL
+227 EPGDYYIAILPRKEL
-241 TNLTVTYTKAD
+241 TNLKVTYTKAD

-259 ATGTFNFDRSSIVP
+259 AEGKFDFTRSSIVP
-273 LGIDDSALEFPNENE
+273 LGINDSALEF
-288 PEEPVVPEEGDPY
+288 
-301 VTGILVSNVQKAVKG
+301 
-316 SYDPAA
+316 
-322 FASVGIAEV
+322 
-331 KEGETVLSVQ
+331 
-341 MRNTCS
+341 
-347 LVKVNL
+347 
-353 KSSDIK
+353 SS
-359 TIEISTTD
+359 
-367 EKKYLTAKCKYTFKE
+367 
-382 DPVSAA
+382 
-388 QSERYLSAVLDSE
+388 
-401 SAMEPGDYY
+401 
-410 IAILPRELTNLTV
+410 
-423 KYTKTDGS
+423 
-431 TASVTATG
+431 
-439 TFNFKRSSIVPLG
+439 
-452 IDDSALQFKNENEP
+452 ENEP

-482 SQPFTENIATSDS
+482 NQPFTENIATSDS

-509 EVQYP
+509 GVQYP

-550 MKLVSVYVNVTNSAS
+550 MKLVSVYVKVTNSAS

-590 FAKKTEENAVSER
+590 FAKKPEENAVSER

>member
-70 DGTANREFVIKD
+70 DGIANREFVIKD

-107 TAEGSEPVFTLDE
+107 TAEGSAPEFTIPEDPE
-120 GDPYVTGILVANVQK
+120 AAPYVTGILVANVQK

-159 DLSVQMRNT
+159 VLSVQMRNT

-187 TPDENKYLT
+187 TTDEKKYLT
-196 AKCKYII
+196 AKCKYTFK
-203 REYPGI
+203 EYPGI

-214 RYLSAV
+214 QYLSAV

-259 ATGTFNFDRSSIVP
+259 ATGTFNFKRSSIVP
-273 LGIDDSALEFPNENE
+273 LGIDDSALEFRNENE
-288 PEEPVVPEEGDPY
+288 
-301 VTGILVSNVQKAVKG
+301 
-316 SYDPAA
+316 
-322 FASVGIAEV
+322 
-331 KEGETVLSVQ
+331 
-341 MRNTCS
+341 
-347 LVKVNL
+347 
-353 KSSDIK
+353 
-359 TIEISTTD
+359 
-367 EKKYLTAKCKYTFKE
+367 
-382 DPVSAA
+382 
-388 QSERYLSAVLDSE
+388 
-401 SAMEPGDYY
+401 
-410 IAILPRELTNLTV
+410 
-423 KYTKTDGS
+423 
-431 TASVTATG
+431 
-439 TFNFKRSSIVPLG
+439 
-452 IDDSALQFKNENEP
+452 
-466 EEPVVPEE
+466 PEE
-474 LVLTVDCA
+474 LVLTVDFTVGRDKVFTGYIPNENTSDRDFTFIQGGVEYPFNISSTANFKYTDSSLMLNVGGSSNGSVSLPAVEGMKISTVYIECA
-482 SQPFTENIATSDS
+482 EVSVQTPIYVYSEKALQGTKLEGVNIASGKDKKTLNLSD
-495 EYVKESKTWYLEQD
+495 
-509 EVQYP
+509 
-514 FVIDCGTKG
+514 
-523 YRYVS
+523 
-528 KSIRLNE
+528 NE
-535 GGATP
+535 GDLVPQPNTTYYFAV
-540 GSIKTPAIEN
+540 KAKAFQLK
-550 MKLVSVYVNVTNSAS
+550 KLVI
-565 DDGKEVYVSTYKN
+565 TY
-578 NSAYDNYLGMQA
+578 
-590 FAKKTEENAVSER
+590 
-603 TFELNGTSANK
+603 NK
-614 SYYVVAKRSKTQ
+614 A
-626 IAKLVLTYQS
+626 AE
-636 VTK
+636 

>member
-46 TKTQLGGENNTSIIW
+46 TKTQLGGENKTSIIW

-70 DGTANREFVIKD
+70 DGTANREFEIKD

-107 TAEGSEPVFTLDE
+107 TAEGSEPVFTVPEE

-168 CSLVKVSLKSS
+168 CSLVKVSLESS

-187 TPDENKYLT
+187 TTDENKYLT

-203 REYPGI
+203 KEYPGI

-227 EPGDYYIAILPRDL
+227 EPGDYYIAILPREL
-241 TNLTVTYTKAD
+241 NNLTVTYTKAD

-273 LGIDDSALEFPNENE
+273 LGIDDSALEFRNENE
-288 PEEPVVPEEGDPY
+288 
-301 VTGILVSNVQKAVKG
+301 
-316 SYDPAA
+316 
-322 FASVGIAEV
+322 
-331 KEGETVLSVQ
+331 
-341 MRNTCS
+341 
-347 LVKVNL
+347 
-353 KSSDIK
+353 
-359 TIEISTTD
+359 
-367 EKKYLTAKCKYTFKE
+367 
-382 DPVSAA
+382 
-388 QSERYLSAVLDSE
+388 
-401 SAMEPGDYY
+401 
-410 IAILPRELTNLTV
+410 
-423 KYTKTDGS
+423 
-431 TASVTATG
+431 
-439 TFNFKRSSIVPLG
+439 
-452 IDDSALQFKNENEP
+452 
-466 EEPVVPEE
+466 PEE
-474 LVLTVDCA
+474 LVLTVDFG
-482 SQPFTENIATSDS
+482 SQPFTTNISPFALEAAESIS
-495 EYVKESKTWYLEQD
+495 KYLYVGGVEYQ
-509 EVQYP
+509 
-514 FVIDCGTKG
+514 FVIHAASRSNYSTGKIQLNIDEAGSG
-523 YRYVS
+523 Y
-528 KSIRLNE
+528 IRV
-535 GGATP
+535 
-540 GSIKTPAIEN
+540 PAITGKILKKVE
-550 MKLVSVYVNVTNSAS
+550 VTMAS
-565 DDGKEVYVSTYKN
+565 TGKTIKIANNEDGT
-578 NSAYDNYLGMQA
+578 G
-590 FAKKTEENAVSER
+590 
-603 TFELNGTSANK
+603 
-614 SYYVVAKRSKTQ
+614 
-626 IAKLVLTYQS
+626 
-636 VTK
+636 

>member
-107 TAEGSEPVFTLDE
+107 TAEGSEPVFTVPEE

-187 TPDENKYLT
+187 TTDENKYLT

-227 EPGDYYIAILPRDL
+227 EPGDYYIAILPREL
-241 TNLTVTYTKAD
+241 NNLTVTYTKA
-252 GSTASVT
+252 
-259 ATGTFNFDRSSIVP
+259 
-273 LGIDDSALEFPNENE
+273 
-288 PEEPVVPEEGDPY
+288 
-301 VTGILVSNVQKAVKG
+301 
-316 SYDPAA
+316 
-322 FASVGIAEV
+322 
-331 KEGETVLSVQ
+331 
-341 MRNTCS
+341 
-347 LVKVNL
+347 
-353 KSSDIK
+353 
-359 TIEISTTD
+359 
-367 EKKYLTAKCKYTFKE
+367 
-382 DPVSAA
+382 
-388 QSERYLSAVLDSE
+388 
-401 SAMEPGDYY
+401 
-410 IAILPRELTNLTV
+410 
-423 KYTKTDGS
+423 DGS

-452 IDDSALQFKNENEP
+452 IDDSALEFPNEN
-466 EEPVVPEE
+466 EPVVPEE

-482 SQPFTENIATSDS
+482 SQPFTENIATDGSA
-495 EYVKESKTWYLEQD
+495 YVKESKTWYLEQD
-509 EVQYP
+509 GVQYP

-535 GGATP
+535 GGP
-540 GSIKTPAIEN
+540 NKGSIKTPAIEN
-550 MKLVSVYVNVTNSAS
+550 MKLVSVYVNVTNSACET
-565 DDGKEVYVSTYKN
+565 GKEVYIYSALKDVTSTYE
-578 NSAYDNYLGMQA
+578 NYLEMQA
-590 FAKKTEENAVSER
+590 FAKNPDPVSER

-614 SYYVVAKRSKTQ
+614 SYYVVARYNKTQ

>member
-107 TAEGSEPVFTLDE
+107 TAEGSEPVFTVPE
-120 GDPYVTGILVANVQK
+120 KGDPYVTGILVANVQK

-168 CSLVKVSLKSS
+168 CSLVK
-179 DIKTIEIS
+179 
-187 TPDENKYLT
+187 
-196 AKCKYII
+196 
-203 REYPGI
+203 
-209 AAQSD
+209 
-214 RYLSAV
+214 LS
-220 LDSESAM
+220 
-227 EPGDYYIAILPRDL
+227 
-241 TNLTVTYTKAD
+241 
-252 GSTASVT
+252 
-259 ATGTFNFDRSSIVP
+259 
-273 LGIDDSALEFPNENE
+273 
-288 PEEPVVPEEGDPY
+288 
-301 VTGILVSNVQKAVKG
+301 
-316 SYDPAA
+316 
-322 FASVGIAEV
+322 
-331 KEGETVLSVQ
+331 
-341 MRNTCS
+341 
-347 LVKVNL
+347 L

-382 DPVSAA
+382 YPGIAA
-388 QSERYLSAVLDSE
+388 QSDQYLSAVLDSE

-439 TFNFKRSSIVPLG
+439 EFNFKRSSIVPLG

-466 EEPVVPEE
+466 EE
-474 LVLTVDCA
+474 LVLTVDFG
-482 SQPFTENIATSDS
+482 SQPFTTNISPFALEAAESIS
-495 EYVKESKTWYLEQD
+495 KYLSVGGVEYQ
-509 EVQYP
+509 
-514 FVIDCGTKG
+514 FVIHAASRSNYSSGKIQLNIDKAGSGYIRVPAITGKILKKVEVTMASTGKTIKIANNEDGTG
-523 YRYVS
+523 EQAMAS
-528 KSIRLNE
+528 SIAN
-535 GGATP
+535 GAT
-540 GSIKTPAIEN
+540 
-550 MKLVSVYVNVTNSAS
+550 AS
-565 DDGKEVYVSTYKN
+565 
-578 NSAYDNYLGMQA
+578 L
-590 FAKKTEENAVSER
+590 
-603 TFELNGTSANK
+603 ELSNPVAGR
-614 SYYVVAKRSKTQ
+614 SYYVYFSQNKVYIS
-626 IAKLVLTYQS
+626 KLVLTYTS
-636 VTK
+636 VTE

>member
-107 TAEGSEPVFTLDE
+107 TAEGSEPVFTVPEE

-135 AVKGSYDPAAFA
+135 AVKGSYDP
-147 SVGIAE
+147 
-153 VKEGET
+153 T
-159 DLSVQMRNT
+159 
-168 CSLVKVSLKSS
+168 
-179 DIKTIEIS
+179 
-187 TPDENKYLT
+187 
-196 AKCKYII
+196 
-203 REYPGI
+203 
-209 AAQSD
+209 
-214 RYLSAV
+214 
-220 LDSESAM
+220 
-227 EPGDYYIAILPRDL
+227 
-241 TNLTVTYTKAD
+241 
-252 GSTASVT
+252 
-259 ATGTFNFDRSSIVP
+259 
-273 LGIDDSALEFPNENE
+273 
-288 PEEPVVPEEGDPY
+288 
-301 VTGILVSNVQKAVKG
+301 
-316 SYDPAA
+316 A

-347 LVKVNL
+347 LVKVSL

-382 DPVSAA
+382 YPGIAA
-388 QSERYLSAVLDSE
+388 QSDQYLSAVLDSE

-452 IDDSALQFKNENEP
+452 IDDSALEFPNENEP

-474 LVLTVDCA
+474 LVLTVDFTVGRDKVFTGYIPNTNTSDKDFTFIQDGVEYPFNISSSANFKYTDSSLMLNVNGSSNGSVSLPAVEGMKISTVYIECA
-482 SQPFTENIATSDS
+482 QVTDKTPIYVYSQKAMDGIKLEGINIASGDYKKTLTLSD
-495 EYVKESKTWYLEQD
+495 
-509 EVQYP
+509 
-514 FVIDCGTKG
+514 
-523 YRYVS
+523 
-528 KSIRLNE
+528 NE
-535 GGATP
+535 GDLVPQPNTTYYFAV
-540 GSIKTPAIEN
+540 KARAFKLK
-550 MKLVSVYVNVTNSAS
+550 KLVI
-565 DDGKEVYVSTYKN
+565 TY
-578 NSAYDNYLGMQA
+578 
-590 FAKKTEENAVSER
+590 
-603 TFELNGTSANK
+603 NK
-614 SYYVVAKRSKTQ
+614 A
-626 IAKLVLTYQS
+626 AE
-636 VTK
+636 

>member
-39 TLTVGAD
+39 TLTVGVD

-70 DGTANREFVIKD
+70 DGTANREFAIKD

-87 NSAVFTGLA
+87 KSAVFTGLA

-187 TPDENKYLT
+187 TTDENKYLT

-203 REYPGI
+203 KEYPGI

-227 EPGDYYIAILPRDL
+227 EPGDYYIAILPRTL
-241 TNLTVTYTKAD
+241 TNLKVTYTKAD

-259 ATGTFNFDRSSIVP
+259 AEGKFDFTRSSIVP

-288 PEEPVVPEEGDPY
+288 PEEPVVPEE
-301 VTGILVSNVQKAVKG
+301 
-316 SYDPAA
+316 
-322 FASVGIAEV
+322 
-331 KEGETVLSVQ
+331 
-341 MRNTCS
+341 
-347 LVKVNL
+347 
-353 KSSDIK
+353 
-359 TIEISTTD
+359 
-367 EKKYLTAKCKYTFKE
+367 
-382 DPVSAA
+382 
-388 QSERYLSAVLDSE
+388 
-401 SAMEPGDYY
+401 
-410 IAILPRELTNLTV
+410 
-423 KYTKTDGS
+423 
-431 TASVTATG
+431 
-439 TFNFKRSSIVPLG
+439 
-452 IDDSALQFKNENEP
+452 
-466 EEPVVPEE
+466 
-474 LVLTVDCA
+474 LVLTVDFTVGRDKVFTGYIPNSNTSERGFTFIQDSVEYPFNISSSANFKYTDSSLMLNVGGSSNGSVSLPAVEGMKISTVYIECA
-482 SQPFTENIATSDS
+482 EVSESTPIYVYSEKALGGTKLEGVNIASGNNKKTLNLSD
-495 EYVKESKTWYLEQD
+495 
-509 EVQYP
+509 
-514 FVIDCGTKG
+514 
-523 YRYVS
+523 
-528 KSIRLNE
+528 NE
-535 GGATP
+535 GDLVPQPNTTYYFAV
-540 GSIKTPAIEN
+540 KAKAFKLK
-550 MKLVSVYVNVTNSAS
+550 KLVI
-565 DDGKEVYVSTYKN
+565 TY
-578 NSAYDNYLGMQA
+578 
-590 FAKKTEENAVSER
+590 
-603 TFELNGTSANK
+603 NK
-614 SYYVVAKRSKTQ
+614 A
-626 IAKLVLTYQS
+626 AE
-636 VTK
+636 

>member
-46 TKTQLGGENNTSIIW
+46 TKTQLGGEKNTSIIW

-82 FEPGK
+82 FEEGQK
-87 NSAVFTGLA
+87 SAVFTGLA

-107 TAEGSEPVFTLDE
+107 TAEGSEPKFTVPEE

-187 TPDENKYLT
+187 TTDESKYLT
-196 AKCKYII
+196 AKCKCTIK
-203 REYPGI
+203 EYPAM

-227 EPGDYYIAILPRDL
+227 EPGDYYIAILPRKEL
-241 TNLTVTYTKAD
+241 TNLKVTYTKAD

-259 ATGTFNFDRSSIVP
+259 ATGTYNFNRSDIVP

-288 PEEPVVPEEGDPY
+288 PEEPVVPEE
-301 VTGILVSNVQKAVKG
+301 
-316 SYDPAA
+316 
-322 FASVGIAEV
+322 
-331 KEGETVLSVQ
+331 
-341 MRNTCS
+341 
-347 LVKVNL
+347 
-353 KSSDIK
+353 
-359 TIEISTTD
+359 
-367 EKKYLTAKCKYTFKE
+367 
-382 DPVSAA
+382 
-388 QSERYLSAVLDSE
+388 
-401 SAMEPGDYY
+401 
-410 IAILPRELTNLTV
+410 
-423 KYTKTDGS
+423 
-431 TASVTATG
+431 
-439 TFNFKRSSIVPLG
+439 
-452 IDDSALQFKNENEP
+452 
-466 EEPVVPEE
+466 
-474 LVLTVDCA
+474 LVLTVD
-482 SQPFTENIATSDS
+482 FTVGRDKVFTGYIPNTNTSDRDF
-495 EYVKESKTWYLEQD
+495 TFIQD
-509 EVQYP
+509 GVEYP
-514 FVIDCGTKG
+514 FNISSSANFKYTDTSLMLNVGGSSNGSVSLPAVEGMKISTVYIECAEVSEKTPIYVYSQKALGGTQLEGVNITSGNNKKTLNL
-523 YRYVS
+523 S
-528 KSIRLNE
+528 DNE
-535 GGATP
+535 GDFVPQPNTTYYFAV
-540 GSIKTPAIEN
+540 KAKAFKLK
-550 MKLVSVYVNVTNSAS
+550 KLVI
-565 DDGKEVYVSTYKN
+565 TY
-578 NSAYDNYLGMQA
+578 
-590 FAKKTEENAVSER
+590 
-603 TFELNGTSANK
+603 NK
-614 SYYVVAKRSKTQ
+614 A
-626 IAKLVLTYQS
+626 AE
-636 VTK
+636 